1 MYVQK
6 KKLIKA
12 ILEELEEKAFITMRQ
27 TFSSAELLEITT
39 QVLNLTMLL
48 KLGNIKVISLLLAN

>member
-27 TFSSAELLEITT
+27 NFSSAELLEITT
-39 QVLNLTMLL
+39 QDLNLTMLL

>member
-12 ILEELEEKAFITMRQ
+12 ILEELEEKDFITMRQ
-27 TFSSAELLEITT
+27 NFSSAELLEITT